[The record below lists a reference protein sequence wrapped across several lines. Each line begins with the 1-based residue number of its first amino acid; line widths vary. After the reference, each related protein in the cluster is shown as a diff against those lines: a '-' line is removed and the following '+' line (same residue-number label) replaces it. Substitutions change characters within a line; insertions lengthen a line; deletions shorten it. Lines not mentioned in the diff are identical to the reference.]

1 MRKAN
6 TAIIRN
12 YYPIPTLDEVLYEV
26 NGAKILSKLDLVEVY
41 YKIVLNE
48 NSGDMATFSTPQRF
62 FPYKRLIS
70 GAKMRLKNSRKLF
83 WQISLMI
90 STPRSTLVMILFVMQ
105 GIKMNFCN
113 NFEKFWQDTRERLET

>member
-41 YKIVLNE
+41 YKIVLMKIRE
-48 NSGDMATFSTPQRF
+48 IWQLSVLLKDF
-62 FPYKRLIS
+62 FHI
-70 GAKMRLKNSRKLF
+70 N
-83 WQISLMI
+83 
-90 STPRSTLVMILFVMQ
+90 V
-105 GIKMNFCN
+105 
-113 NFEKFWQDTRERLET
+113 

>member
-1 MRKAN
+1 MTSSPKWVCLCIEEEWDVRLCVDMRKAN

-48 NSGDMATFSTPQRF
+48 NSGDMATFSTTQRF

-70 GAKMRLKNSRKLF
+70 GAKMRLKNSRKL
-83 WQISLMI
+83 L
-90 STPRSTLVMILFVMQ
+90 
-105 GIKMNFCN
+105 
-113 NFEKFWQDTRERLET
+113 

>member
-70 GAKMRLKNSRKLF
+70 GAKMRLKNSRKLL

>member
-70 GAKMRLKNSRKLF
+70 GAKMRLKNSRKLL

-113 NFEKFWQDTRERLET
+113 NFEKFWQNTRERLET